1 MTDVDDNVTYS
12 PTGNTESADRAK
24 ELENWTDNSARA
36 QAQKE
41 GFDLT
46 DEHFKVLQFL
56 RDFYIQHGWPKK
68 THELTRA
75 LDETFQAQGG
85 NKYLHRLFP
94 DGPVA
99 QGTRLAGLPQPEYAV
114 DESFG
119 STH

>member
-1 MTDVDDNVTYS
+1 MSDVQDNVTYS
-12 PTGNTESADRAK
+12 PTGNTERQDRAR
-24 ELENWTDNSARA
+24 EIADWSAEQA
-36 QAQKE
+36 KQQAQQE
-41 GFDLT
+41 GFEMT
-46 DEHFKVLQFL
+46 NEHLEVLNVL
-56 RDFYIQHGWPKK
+56 REFYVEHGWPKK

-75 LDETFQAQGG
+75 LDQSFEAQGG
-85 NKYLHRLFP
+85 KKYLHQLFP